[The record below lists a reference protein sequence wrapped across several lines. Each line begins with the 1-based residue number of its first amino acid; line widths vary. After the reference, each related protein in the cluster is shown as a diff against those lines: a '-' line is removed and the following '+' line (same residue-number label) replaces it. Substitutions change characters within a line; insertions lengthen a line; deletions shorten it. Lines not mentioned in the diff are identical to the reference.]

1 MKSISACLAGL
12 TLLLVGR
19 APLEAQNEVWSGE
32 GRVEWS
38 EFRIANV
45 VPHGQPLIPYSE
57 GWFPNP
63 DGTKTASFSYF
74 NLNTEEGFDI
84 PLGPDNF
91 IEPSE
96 YDGLQ
101 PTHFLP
107 ASSERGRNRRHE
119 STFTVTVPGDFQG
132 QVVWTLRANG
142 ITASGP
148 SLFGST
154 AHDMFDLETASS
166 APVAPVMRIADSPV
180 GRGRNGPTAGP
191 VAVRLGESL
200 PLDLWLDLLG
210 REKSI
215 VNWYHHQGPGKV
227 TFAQAGFDVA
237 SEEGKEV
244 VLGTL
249 ATFSEPGEYVLRA
262 TAIETRAALV
272 QHCCWTNGYMFVTV
286 TP

>member
-1 MKSISACLAGL
+1 MRSLSACLAGL
-12 TLLLVGR
+12 TLLLVCR
-19 APLEAQNEVWSGE
+19 TPLEAQNEVWSE
-32 GRVEWS
+32 AGRVDWS

-57 GWFPNP
+57 GWFTNS

-74 NLNTEEGFDI
+74 NLNTEEAFDI

-91 IEPSE
+91 IEPRE
-96 YDGLQ
+96 FDGRQ

-107 ASSERGRNRRHE
+107 ASSESGRNRRHE

-132 QVVWTLRANG
+132 QVVWTLRARG
-142 ITASGP
+142 ISASGP

-154 AHDMFDLETASS
+154 AHDMFDTETASS
-166 APVAPVMRIADSPV
+166 APVAPMMRIADSQPA
-180 GRGRNGPTAGP
+180 RGRNGPTAGP
-191 VAVRLGESL
+191 VTVRVGESL
-200 PLDLWLDLLG
+200 PLELWLDLLG

-227 TFAQAGFDVA
+227 TFAQDRFDVT
-237 SEEGKEV
+237 SDEGEA

-249 ATFSEPGEYVLRA
+249 ATFSQPGEYVLRA